1 MVISLSPFIF
11 IFCLFPS
18 FLYGIKKYS
27 SYLLF
32 IFSYFCINLL
42 SKISLWK
49 FVKLHNV
56 ISTERK
62 KWEVSEQ
69 TYPNDY
75 LPRFSQKKKSQLKWQ
90 SSRSLFSTCW
100 NGWISYTEPKWL
112 FCLQFTESQDSS
124 SHLGATEL
132 WQSVIFELF
141 SLCTEEES
149 SDAAFCLW
157 QELFELF
164 TMNGRT
170 AGGRG
175 WRGWC
180 NSIDIDPAGKKSK
193 LTCNTN
199 GSVANVK
206 GRPFSNVT
214 FTS

>member
-1 MVISLSPFIF
+1 M
-11 IFCLFPS
+11 
-18 FLYGIKKYS
+18 
-27 SYLLF
+27 
-32 IFSYFCINLL
+32 NLL

-49 FVKLHNV
+49 FVKLHKCDFN
-56 ISTERK
+56 RK
-62 KWEVSEQ
+62 KEVRSLRTNILMIICQ
-69 TYPNDY
+69 GFH
-75 LPRFSQKKKSQLKWQ
+75 RKKKSQLKWQ

-100 NGWISYTEPKWL
+100 NGWISYTEQKWL
-112 FCLQFTESQDSS
+112 FCLQFTKSQDSS

-149 SDAAFCLW
+149 GDAAFCLW

-193 LTCNTN
+193 LTCSTN

>member
-132 WQSVIFELF
+132 WQSVIFVSYFLYAPRRRAVMLP
-141 SLCTEEES
+141 SVYDRNCLNYLQWTEGQLGGEDGE
-149 SDAAFCLW
+149 
-157 QELFELF
+157 
-164 TMNGRT
+164 
-170 AGGRG
+170 AGA
-175 WRGWC
+175 
-180 NSIDIDPAGKKSK
+180 I
-193 LTCNTN
+193 L
-199 GSVANVK
+199 
-206 GRPFSNVT
+206 
-214 FTS
+214 